1 MNLEK
6 SIGFNMSQDIKGV
19 KSTKDAFMRTLK
31 ELKDQPYTPEIR
43 EDLMNRYK
51 ELQDA
56 KFKAMQDISDKVQI
70 FSQISYEDKNNKSQ
84 PFGFEKVLKSAT
96 DGFYYDIPDEL
107 IYAKRIGDGL
117 EAGGGVFMPD
127 LLHTDD
133 RLIRELR
140 KKSFGNTLLE
150 DLAGASAEYIG
161 RPLREETEI
170 KETISKGGTPAWF
183 NPTKP

>member
-1 MNLEK
+1 
-6 SIGFNMSQDIKGV
+6 
-19 KSTKDAFMRTLK
+19 
-31 ELKDQPYTPEIR
+31 
-43 EDLMNRYK
+43 
-51 ELQDA
+51 
-56 KFKAMQDISDKVQI
+56 
-70 FSQISYEDKNNKSQ
+70 
-84 PFGFEKVLKSAT
+84 
-96 DGFYYDIPDEL
+96 
-107 IYAKRIGDGL
+107 
-117 EAGGGVFMPD
+117 MPD